1 MDLGLAG
8 KVIIVTG
15 GAAGI
20 GGGISTVL
28 AEEGATVVIA
38 DRDIDAADQHA
49 AELRASTGSDVIA
62 IAYDATSEESVR
74 ATFKT
79 VISEKGGVDGLVNNV
94 GGGIAF
100 KEPKDITLADW
111 DRANQLNMVSMFLA
125 SREFII
131 HRQEVKKPGR
141 AVNVISKSAVSSGHK
156 HGYDYAT
163 YKAAGIGFTRSISK
177 EVADEGIVFNG
188 IMPGYVATA
197 KTHYDDPTPENEARK
212 QKLPRKQFTT
222 PRQLGDIVAFLL
234 SERSSE
240 IIGTTLDTT
249 GGLLL

>member
-1 MDLGLAG
+1 MDLGLKG
-8 KVIIVTG
+8 KVAIVTG
-15 GAAGI
+15 GGAGI
-20 GGGISTVL
+20 GAGISTVL
-28 AEEGATVVIA
+28 AEEGAVVVIA
-38 DRDIDAADQHA
+38 DRDYETAKKTAADL
-49 AELRASTGSDVIA
+49 EEKTGSTVFPV
-62 IAYDATSEESVR
+62 AYDATDEASVKE
-74 ATFKT
+74 TFQT
-79 VISEKGGVDGLVNNV
+79 VIEKFGGVDCLVNNV

-100 KEPKDITLADW
+100 KAPQDITLADW

-125 SREFII
+125 SREFIV
-131 HRQEVKKPGR
+131 HRQQVKKPGR

-156 HGYDYAT
+156 RGYDYAT

-197 KTHYDDPTPENEARK
+197 KTHYDDPTPENEARRL
-212 QKLPRKQFTT
+212 KLPSKKFTT
-222 PRQLGDIVAFLL
+222 PHQLGDIVAFLL

-240 IIGTTLDTT
+240 IIGSTLDTT

>member
-1 MDLGLAG
+1 MDLGLKD

-15 GAAGI
+15 GGAGI
-20 GGGISTVL
+20 GAGISTVL

-38 DRDIDAADQHA
+38 DRDYEGAKKTAADL
-49 AELRASTGSDVIA
+49 EGKTGACVFP
-62 IAYDATSEESVR
+62 IAYDATSEESVK
-74 ATFKT
+74 ATFSI
-79 VISEKGGVDGLVNNV
+79 VIEKFGGVDGLVNNV
-94 GGGIAF
+94 GGGISF
-100 KEPKDITLADW
+100 KAPADITLADW
-111 DRANQLNMVSMFLA
+111 DRANQLNMVSAFLA
-125 SREFII
+125 SREFIV
-131 HRQEVKKPGR
+131 HRQQVKKPGR

-163 YKAAGIGFTRSISK
+163 YKAAGIGFTRSISR

-197 KTHYDDPTPENEARK
+197 KTHYDDPTPENEARRL
-212 QKLPRKQFTT
+212 KLPSKKFTT
-222 PRQLGDIVAFLL
+222 PHQLGNIVAFLL

-240 IIGTTLDTT
+240 IVGSTLDTT

>member
-1 MDLGLAG
+1 MDLGLTG
-8 KVIIVTG
+8 KVVIVTG

-38 DRDIDAADQHA
+38 DRDIDKAMDFAAVLA
-49 AELRASTGSDVIA
+49 KATGSDVTA
-62 IAYDATSEESVR
+62 LPYDATSEQSVR
-74 ATFKT
+74 ETFKT
-79 VISEKGGVDGLVNNV
+79 VIEAKGGVDGLVNNV

-100 KEPKDITLADW
+100 KEPRDITLADW

-125 SREFII
+125 SREFIV
-131 HRQEVKKPGR
+131 HRQDMHKPGR

-156 HGYDYAT
+156 RGYDYAT

-197 KTHYDDPTPENEARK
+197 KTHYDDPTPENEARRM
-212 QKLPRKQFTT
+212 KLPSKKFTT

-240 IIGTTLDTT
+240 IIGVTLDTT